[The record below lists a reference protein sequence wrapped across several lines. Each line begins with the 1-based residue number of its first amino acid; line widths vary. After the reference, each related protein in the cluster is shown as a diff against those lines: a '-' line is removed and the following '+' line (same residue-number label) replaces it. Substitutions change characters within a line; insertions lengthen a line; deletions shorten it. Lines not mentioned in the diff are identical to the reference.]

1 MPKKDE
7 KQPLLDKED
16 AKVDYTTE
24 GENVASGECL

>member
-1 MPKKDE
+1 MLKNEE
-7 KQPLLDKED
+7 KQRLLDKDD